1 MTQLA
6 MLDEEKEDRE
16 IPSAFV
22 PQLRDYGLAGDS
34 ARNDTARWTVRYPN
48 FLARTAGAVNLH
60 RVLCGLPF
68 KIYPVR

>member
-22 PQLRDYGLAGDS
+22 PQLRDYGESKGFGVS
-34 ARNDTARWTVRYPN
+34 APAYDAAQCAILSSNK
-48 FLARTAGAVNLH
+48 G
-60 RVLCGLPF
+60 
-68 KIYPVR
+68 